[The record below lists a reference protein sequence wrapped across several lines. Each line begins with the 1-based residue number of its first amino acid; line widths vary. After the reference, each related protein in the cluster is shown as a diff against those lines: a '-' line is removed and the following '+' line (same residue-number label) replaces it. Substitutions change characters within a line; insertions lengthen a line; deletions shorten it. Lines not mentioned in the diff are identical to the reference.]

1 MYDREILDVL
11 GNDVAEAGAAREEE
25 KRKTKDAKRNRPL
38 ARPLLSQ
45 CSATANKKKAVISV
59 NMFNTV

>member
-45 CSATANKKKAVISV
+45 CSASANKQKKSCNLGQYV
-59 NMFNTV
+59 